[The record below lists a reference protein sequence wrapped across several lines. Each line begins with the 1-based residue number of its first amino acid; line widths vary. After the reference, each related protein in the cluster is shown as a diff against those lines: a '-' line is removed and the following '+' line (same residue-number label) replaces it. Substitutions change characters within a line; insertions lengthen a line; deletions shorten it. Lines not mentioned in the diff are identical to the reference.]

1 MRLLKTPKKLP
12 TSFTSKL
19 SVFEISKDKIVP
31 NKDIVKNAT
40 LKKPLVRKSKGI
52 VAAAPPEF

>member
-12 TSFTSKL
+12 TAFTSKL
-19 SVFEISKDKIVP
+19 SVFEISKDKIVS
-31 NKDIVKNAT
+31 NKDIVKNTT

-52 VAAAPPEF
+52 IDAKPGV